1 MKIVVLDGY
10 TLNPGDLSWSGL
22 EELGELT
29 VYDRTSQSD
38 VVSRAKGATALFTNK
53 VPITEEILNQLPE
66 LWYIGVLAT
75 GYNVVDVK
83 ACHAR
88 NIVVTNIPEYGTA
101 AVVQMTWAHIF
112 NLTNRVASH
121 ADGVRKGDW
130 YACKDFC
137 YWETQQLTL
146 GDMTLGLIGFGKI
159 AQGVASIAQCLG
171 MRVRAFTRTPC
182 TVPGVEFVSRET
194 LFRESDLISLHCPQT
209 PETEK
214 LICAENIALMK
225 SGALLI
231 NTSRGGLID
240 EPALA
245 EALNAER
252 IAGAGLDV
260 LSIEPPPKNNPL
272 FTARNCF
279 ITPHIAWAGITAR
292 RTLMRQASE
301 NLKQFLS
308 GTPINCV

>member
-22 EELGELT
+22 EELGEIT
-29 VYDRTSQSD
+29 VYDRTSPSD
-38 VVSRAKGATALFTNK
+38 VVSRAKRAAALFTNK
-53 VPITEEILNQLPE
+53 VLITGEILNQLPE
-66 LWYIGVLAT
+66 LRYVGVLAT

-88 NIVVTNIPEYGTA
+88 NIVVTNVPEYGTA

-112 NLTNRVASH
+112 NLANRVAAH
-121 ADGVRKGDW
+121 ADSVRNGVW
-130 YACKDFC
+130 CVSKDFC
-137 YWETQQLTL
+137 YWETPQMAL
-146 GDMTLGLIGFGKI
+146 GEMTLGLIGFGKI
-159 AQGVASIAQCLG
+159 AQGVASIAQGLG
-171 MRVRAFTRTPC
+171 MRVRVFTRTRH
-182 TVPGVEFVSRET
+182 TVPGIEFVSRET
-194 LFRESDLISLHCPQT
+194 LFRESDMISLHCPQT

-214 LICAENIALMK
+214 LICAENIARMK
-225 SGALLI
+225 PGILLI

-240 EPALA
+240 ELALA
-245 EALNAER
+245 EALNAGR

-260 LSIEPPPKNNPL
+260 LSTEPPSKDNPL
-272 FTARNCF
+272 LTARNCF

-292 RTLMRQASE
+292 RTLMRQAGE

-308 GTPINCV
+308 GTPVNCV